1 MQIQINVWTEV
12 VVFCLCF
19 VVVVEKVLLIK
30 YIRLPILL
38 LNLCLTRLS

>member
-19 VVVVEKVLLIK
+19 VVVVEKSPFNKVHWVTD
-30 YIRLPILL
+30 PFVE
-38 LNLCLTRLS
+38 SVFH